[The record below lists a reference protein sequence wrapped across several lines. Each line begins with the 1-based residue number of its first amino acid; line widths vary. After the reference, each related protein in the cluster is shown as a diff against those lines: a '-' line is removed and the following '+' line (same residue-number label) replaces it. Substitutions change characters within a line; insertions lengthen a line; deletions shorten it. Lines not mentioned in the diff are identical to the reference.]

1 MSGRRRTFKVGER
14 IQEVVARELLRLSD
28 PRLDLVTVTSV
39 VTSKDLRHARI
50 YWVVSGGPDRV
61 AEVEEA
67 FEAAAGV
74 LRSRVAREI
83 SLRVVPQLSFTY
95 DDTLDVQQEVESL
108 IARINKP

>member
-1 MSGRRRTFKVGER
+1 M
-14 IQEVVARELLRLSD
+14 VARELLRLSD

-50 YWVVSGGPDRV
+50 FWVVSGGPNRR

-83 SLRVVPQLSFTY
+83 SLRVVPQLAFTY